1 MLWHEDID
9 EVIGEKSYGNR
20 YMEESSSKKK
30 SETAYLVLL

>member
-20 YMEESSSKKK
+20 YMEEEFFKEKI
-30 SETAYLVLL
+30 